1 MRSVNCDRVNPPVGG
16 AARRAPRGLVLF
28 VVACASISLAACDRS
43 SATNGGDVTAPKA
56 EAAVPPGL
64 FVDAAPSGAREVIP
78 AKQQAQ
84 AGESIVIHGRIGG
97 SRSPFVEGR
106 AIFTLAD
113 MSLPPCSDNP
123 DDACATPWDYC
134 CEPVDKLKKGTITVQ
149 VADEAGAPLRVTLE
163 SRGGLRPLAEVTIE
177 GRIAQKMGDGAMIL
191 NASRIFVRN

>member
-1 MRSVNCDRVNPPVGG
+1 MRSVTCERVNPPLSV
-16 AARRAPRGLVLF
+16 AARRARRGIVLF
-28 VVACASISLAACDRS
+28 VVACACVSLAACDRS
-43 SATNGGDVTAPKA
+43 SATSGSDVTASKD

-78 AKQQAQ
+78 AKKQAQ
-84 AGESIVIHGRIGG
+84 AGEPIVVHGRIGG

-149 VADEAGAPLRVTLE
+149 VADEAGAPIRVNLE
-163 SRGGLRPLAEVTIE
+163 SRGGLRPLAEVTVE
-177 GRIAQKMGDGAMIL
+177 GRIAQKMGDGAVVL
-191 NASRIFVRN
+191 NASRIFVRK

>member
-1 MRSVNCDRVNPPVGG
+1 MNPPVDGG
-16 AARRAPRGLVLF
+16 ARRAPRGLVLLA
-28 VVACASISLAACDRS
+28 VACAGVSLAACDRS
-43 SATNGGDVTAPKA
+43 SATSSGDATASQND
-56 EAAVPPGL
+56 AAVPAGL
-64 FVDAAPSGAREVIP
+64 FVDAAPSGARDVIP

-84 AGESIVIHGRIGG
+84 AGESIVVHGRIGG

-134 CEPVDKLKKGTITVQ
+134 CEPVDKLMKGTITVQ

-163 SRGGLRPLAEVTIE
+163 SRGGLRPLAEVTVE
-177 GRIAQKMGDGAMIL
+177 GRIAQKTGDSAMVL
-191 NASRIFVRN
+191 NASRIFVGK